1 MTDFVTTIQAALGE
15 VESGRE
21 LPKASMQALVEGVLA
36 GLVADDDAQAAFAS
50 LLVALANRG
59 ETAAEIAGAAAAL
72 RAHMKPL
79 RAPEGL
85 VLADTCGTGGDGSGS
100 FNISTAT
107 AFVVAAAGQPVAKH
121 GNRSVSSRTGSADVL
136 EQLGVAIDLPP
147 DAASRCLKT
156 IGICYCHAP
165 HHHPTMAR
173 VAPLRKKVGKP
184 TVFNLIGPLC
194 NPAGARVQVIGVG
207 RPAKRR
213 ALAEAAAML
222 GMHRG
227 LIVSGNID
235 GRAHSCLDEVS
246 LFGPTDVLDVRDGA
260 VEESE
265 WRPEDFGLA
274 TRPADDEAEL
284 VVDGPEESAGAIREV
299 LAGGRGPRREI
310 VLLNAAA
317 VLWAVGRA
325 DSLPA
330 GSWPNARS
338 ILVMRRSCS
347 VDSPPPAATPTQ
359 RRLRRTARYPHTARE
374 RRCSFPSFS
383 LSHMSPQTLPARR
396 HPLLAA
402 PATRQEP
409 WAGRAQCTR
418 R

>member
-72 RAHMKPL
+72 RAHMKQL

-165 HHHPTMAR
+165 HHHPAMAR

-330 GSWPNARS
+330 ARELAERA
-338 ILVMRRSCS
+338 I
-347 VDSPPPAATPTQ
+347 DSGDAAVVLGRLAAASRDAHTAATP
-359 RRLRRTARYPHTARE
+359 PH
-374 RRCSFPSFS
+374 
-383 LSHMSPQTLPARR
+383 SPIPAHRS
-396 HPLLAA
+396 
-402 PATRQEP
+402 
-409 WAGRAQCTR
+409 
-418 R
+418 